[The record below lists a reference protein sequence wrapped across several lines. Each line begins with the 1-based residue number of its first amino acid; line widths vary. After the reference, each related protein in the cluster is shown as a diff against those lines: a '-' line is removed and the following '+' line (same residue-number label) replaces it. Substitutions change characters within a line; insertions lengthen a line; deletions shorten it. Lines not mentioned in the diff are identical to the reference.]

1 MGDEGGLPESEGFE
15 ELIRYTIP
23 GYVLGLI
30 AGVFLDM
37 QGYQRSPVGQWLVRT
52 LSGEGES
59 ILEGI
64 YSIRQRFLGG
74 ASTIAE
80 AYGWGKLFGLAVP
93 WIIDLASRL
102 AGVNVYGIEGFYI
115 PYFYALSDQMGANIS
130 GMLFLRR
137 KEGNWVGA
145 FNRYVHHPVMAASLA
160 IIVTVP
166 FGLLLLRIYGFS
178 PTTQTFTAL
187 ETIVANLC
195 WVPPVVGWY
204 VQRKRGI

>member
-1 MGDEGGLPESEGFE
+1 M
-15 ELIRYTIP
+15 
-23 GYVLGLI
+23 
-30 AGVFLDM
+30 AGQD
-37 QGYQRSPVGQWLVRT
+37 LVRT

-74 ASTIAE
+74 ASTMAE

-102 AGVNVYGIEGFYI
+102 AGVNVYGVEGFYI

-137 KEGNWVGA
+137 KEGTWLGA
-145 FNRYVHHPVMAASLA
+145 FNKYMHHPVMVASLA
-160 IIVTVP
+160 IIVIVP

-195 WVPPVVGWY
+195 WIPPVVGWY

>member
-1 MGDEGGLPESEGFE
+1 MSNEGELPESEGFE
-15 ELIRYTIP
+15 ELIRYTLP
-23 GYVLGLI
+23 GYILGLI
-30 AGVFLDM
+30 AGIFLDM

-64 YSIRQRFLGG
+64 YSIRQRLLGG
-74 ASTIAE
+74 TSTMAE

-102 AGVNVYGIEGFYI
+102 AGVNVYGVEGFYI

-145 FNRYVHHPVMAASLA
+145 FNKYIHHPVMVASLG
-160 IIVTVP
+160 IIVIVP
-166 FGLLLLRIYGFS
+166 FGLLFLRIYGFS

-195 WVPPVVGWY
+195 WFPPVVGWY